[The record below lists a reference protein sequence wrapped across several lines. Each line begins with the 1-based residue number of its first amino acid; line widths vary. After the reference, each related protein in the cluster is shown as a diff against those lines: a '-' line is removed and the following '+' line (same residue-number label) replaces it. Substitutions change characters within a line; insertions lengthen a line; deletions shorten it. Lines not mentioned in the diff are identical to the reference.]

1 MAKKIIWSL
10 RALNDRKN
18 ILIYWIERN
27 KSTRYSYKFNQLF
40 KDAVALLSEHPFV
53 GRPTDKSVSVRIKN
67 CERILT
73 DL

>member
-10 RALNDRKN
+10 RALNDRKD

-27 KSTRYSYKFNQLF
+27 KSTRYSYKLSQLF
-40 KDAVALLSEHPFV
+40 KDAVALLSEHSLV

-67 CERILT
+67 CERIPT